1 MFLLF
6 GIGSSEKIIDVV
18 SFVCGFCGAT
28 APQNVIKSSNRFTVF
43 FIPLFSFSTRYR
55 NECTNCG
62 AQTALTSAQAR
73 HSIDWA
79 RSH

>member
-6 GIGSSEKIIDVV
+6 GTDPSEKVINVV
-18 SFVCGFCGAT
+18 SFVCGFCGVDAR
-28 APQNVIKSSNRFTVF
+28 QNVITSSTRFTLF

-62 AQTALTSAQAR
+62 AETALTAAQAR
-73 HSIDWA
+73 QSLSWSA
-79 RSH
+79 SR